1 MAPTSKGKAGGVSAG
16 SFFELK
22 SELAKQADEF
32 SRLKATGGTKYVG
45 ETKKTK
51 VCTLTYPLRQLKYVY
66 RNQRYGHDLTKVL
79 NPARD
84 EISNWRKSAR

>member
-1 MAPTSKGKAGGVSAG
+1 MASKSKAGGVSAG

-32 SRLKATGGTKYVG
+32 SRLKATGGTKYVTG

-51 VCTLTYPLRQLKYVY
+51 VCTLTYPLRKLKYVY
-66 RNQRYGHDLTKVL
+66 RNQQYGRDLTKAS
-79 NPARD
+79 NPGRD
-84 EISNWRKSAR
+84 GILNWRKSAR